1 MVPFALV
8 HRAHAETHHWAPSS
22 STAVS
27 TVSAAPASCGA
38 GGAAATS
45 CIAGAGAGGGVNG
58 DAGDDAG
65 GANRWVGAVA
75 AGCTVPSNPFGG
87 AAGRAPGGAGPPAP
101 PAPSLPR
108 WTATLS
114 ARPHQHGP
122 R

>member
-22 STAVS
+22 SAAVS

-65 GANRWVGAVA
+65 GANRWGGAVA
-75 AGCTVPSNPFGG
+75 AGWPVPFNPLGG
-87 AAGRAPGGAGPPAP
+87 AARTAPRVPATP
-101 PAPSLPR
+101 GTYT
-108 WTATLS
+108 TAL
-114 ARPHQHGP
+114 
-122 R
+122 

>member
-75 AGCTVPSNPFGG
+75 AGRTVAPSPC
-87 AAGRAPGGAGPPAP
+87 GGAGGSAAPGDRPAG
-101 PAPSLPR
+101 AP
-108 WTATLS
+108 
-114 ARPHQHGP
+114 QG
-122 R
+122 